1 MTMEAAL
8 VKHVADN
15 AVDALNDAMW
25 DRASDLLDDMEMTV
39 LRAYHLAEL
48 LHMAGES
55 LSDMRKRNAIT
66 AQCDLM
72 QKELRVALDARAEV
86 HGMVLGRVPS

>member
-1 MTMEAAL
+1 MAEDSIAAD
-8 VKHVADN
+8 KRQD
-15 AVDALNDAMW
+15 DEMW
-25 DRASDLLDDMEMTV
+25 DRASDLLDGMEMTV
-39 LRAYHLAEL
+39 LRVHHLTEL

-86 HGMVLGRVPS
+86 HAMILGRVPS